1 MKKYNGDDPMNSVC
15 VSIDIQ
21 ENDIIVVGSDGLFD
35 NIFVDEILATV
46 EESINSDAN

>member
-1 MKKYNGDDPMNSVC
+1 MQKYNGDDPRNSVC

-35 NIFVDEILATV
+35 NVFVDEILATV
-46 EESINSDAN
+46 EESLNSDAD